1 MLRGIRKASSNW
13 LGRAVMGV
21 ILTFLA
27 GSFAL
32 WGINDIFR
40 GFGRTYL
47 AKIGDTE
54 ISADQFRQT
63 YQDRLRQLGQ
73 QLGHPIPAE
82 QANALG
88 LDRQV
93 LGQMIAGAGIDQI
106 TRKMRLGIPDA
117 DIAQRVMND
126 PHFQTPNG
134 QFDRTRFQYLLRNIG
149 FSEQRYFDEQRRE
162 IPRRELTDAISG
174 GVEVPKI
181 YLDAVNQFQTQ
192 KRSIDYLALG
202 PEQAGDIPQ
211 PTAEELN
218 KYFTDRKI
226 IFRAPEYRKI
236 TTLSV
241 TPAEL
246 AKSIEV
252 SDADVK
258 TAYDKNLKAYTTP
271 ERRHVE
277 QILFPNM
284 ADAQAAS
291 DRIKSGKSFT
301 AIAAELGK
309 KESDIDLGTVPKN
322 EIIDPA
328 VADAAFSLKEGEVSA
343 PINGKFGVVL
353 VTVLKIEPEVV
364 KSLAVVAPFIHNDIA
379 LERARTKVQDIH
391 DQIEDARAGGSTLEE
406 VAKKLNLTIA
416 TLDVDRSGRDPSGKL
431 AASNIPAAGN
441 VINAAFSSEAGA
453 DTYPVEAEGGYVW
466 YQVDGVTASRD
477 RTLDEVKTEVEQ
489 RWKDDQVA
497 KRLKDKAADLL
508 DKAKNGNA
516 FDALATAAGVKAQKA
531 ADLKRGATT
540 PGLSPRVI
548 DGVFHTAKDAFGSS
562 EGDKPTQWIVFR
574 VSDVNTPA
582 FDANSADGKKLD
594 QLIQRS
600 VAEDIFAQYLAWVQ
614 NTLGTTVNQAV
625 LAQAVGTAAPDNE

>member
-40 GFGRTYL
+40 GFGRSYL

-63 YQDRLRQLGQ
+63 YNDRLRQLGQ
-73 QLGHPIPAE
+73 QLGHPVPAE

-106 TRKMRLGIPDA
+106 ARKMRLGIPDA
-117 DIAQRVMND
+117 DIVKQVMND
-126 PHFQTPNG
+126 PHFQTPTG
-134 QFDRTRFQYLLRNIG
+134 QFDHTLFQYFLRNIG
-149 FSEQRYFDEQRRE
+149 LSEQGYFDEQRRS
-162 IPRRELTDAISG
+162 IPRREITETISG
-174 GVEVPKI
+174 SVRVPKT
-181 YLDAVNQFQTQ
+181 YLDAINQFQTQ
-192 KRSIDYLALG
+192 QRSIDYLTLG
-202 PEQAGDIPQ
+202 PAQAGDIPQ
-211 PTAEELN
+211 PTAEELS
-218 KYFTDRKI
+218 KYFDDRKI

-241 TPAEL
+241 TPADL

-258 TAYDKNLKAYTTP
+258 TAYDQNLKAYTTP
-271 ERRHVE
+271 ERRHVQ
-277 QILFPNM
+277 QIVFPNM

-291 DRIKSGKSFT
+291 ERIKSGTAFT
-301 AIAAELGK
+301 AVATERGL
-309 KESDIDLGTVPKN
+309 KESDIDLGTVAKTA
-322 EIIDPA
+322 IIDPA

-343 PINGKFGVVL
+343 PVNGKFGAVL
-353 VTVLKIEPEVV
+353 VTVLKVEPEVV
-364 KSLAVVAPFIHNDIA
+364 KPLAVVAPFIHSDLA

-391 DQIEDARAGGSTLEE
+391 DQIEDARAGGASLEE
-406 VAKKLNLTIA
+406 AAKKLNLSTVS
-416 TLDVDRSGRDPSGKL
+416 LDVDRSGRDPSGKL
-431 AASNIPAAGN
+431 AATIPAAGN

-466 YQVDGVTASRD
+466 YQVDSVTPSRD
-477 RTLDEVKTEVEQ
+477 RTLDEVKSDVEQ
-489 RWKDDQVA
+489 RWRDDQVA
-497 KRLKDKAADLL
+497 ERLKDKAADLL

-516 FDALATAAGVKAQKA
+516 FDALATGAGVKVQNA
-531 ADLKRGATT
+531 ADLKRGTTT
-540 PGLSPRVI
+540 PGISPRAI
-548 DGVFHTAKDAFGSS
+548 DAVFHTAKDAFGSS

-574 VSDVNTPA
+574 VSEVKTPA
-582 FDANSADGKKLD
+582 FDPNSAEGKKLD
-594 QLIQRS
+594 QLLQRS
-600 VAEDIFAQYLAWVQ
+600 VAEDLFTQYLAWVQ
-614 NTLGTTVNQAV
+614 ATLGTSVNQAV
-625 LAQAVGTAAPDNE
+625 LAQAVGASAPDNE

>member
-54 ISADQFRQT
+54 ISADQFRQS
-63 YQDRLRQLGQ
+63 YNDRLRQLGQ
-73 QLGHPIPAE
+73 QLGHPITAE

-106 TRKMRLGIPDA
+106 TRNMRLGIPDSE
-117 DIAQRVMND
+117 IVKQVMND
-126 PHFQTPNG
+126 PHFQTPTG
-134 QFDRTRFQYLLRNIG
+134 QFDRTLFTYFLRNIG
-149 FSEQRYFDEQRRE
+149 FSEQRYFDEQRRA
-162 IPRRELTDAISG
+162 IPRREITEAISG
-174 GVEVPKI
+174 SVQMPKT
-181 YLDAVNQFQTQ
+181 YLDAINQFRNEQ
-192 KRSIDYLALG
+192 RSIDYLRLG
-202 PEQAGDIPQ
+202 PEQAGDVPQ

-218 KYFTDRKI
+218 KYFDDRKV

-241 TPAEL
+241 TPADL

-258 TAYDKNLKAYTTP
+258 KAYDQNLKAYTTP

-277 QILFPNM
+277 QIVFPKM

-291 DRIKSGKSFT
+291 ERIKSGTSFT
-301 AIAAELGK
+301 AIATERGL
-309 KESDIDLGTVPKN
+309 KEGDIDLGTVAKTA
-322 EIIDPA
+322 IIDPA
-328 VADAAFSLKEGEVSA
+328 VADAAFSLKQGEVSA
-343 PINGKFGVVL
+343 PVNGKFGAVL
-353 VTVLKIEPEVV
+353 VTVLGIEPEVV
-364 KSLAVVAPFIHNDIA
+364 KPLAVVAPFIHNDLA

-391 DQIEDARAGGSTLEE
+391 DQIEDARAGGATLEE
-406 VAKKLNLTIA
+406 VAKKLNLTIV
-416 TLDVDRSGRDPSGKL
+416 TLDVDRSGRDSSGKL
-431 AASNIPAAGN
+431 VANIPAAGN

-453 DTYPVEAEGGYVW
+453 DTYPVEADGGYVW
-466 YQVDGVTASRD
+466 YEVDNVTASRD
-477 RTLDEVKTEVEQ
+477 RTLDEVKTDVEQ
-489 RWKDDQVA
+489 RWRDDQVA
-497 KRLKDKAADLL
+497 KRLKDKATDLL

-516 FDALATAAGVKAQKA
+516 FDALATAAGVKVEKA
-531 ADLKRGATT
+531 ADLKRGATV
-540 PGLSPRVI
+540 PGVSPRVI
-548 DGVFHTAKDAFGSS
+548 DAVFHTAKDAFGSS

-574 VSDVNTPA
+574 VTDVKTPA
-582 FDANSADGKKLD
+582 FDPNSDEGKKLD
-594 QLIQRS
+594 QLMQRS
-600 VAEDIFAQYLAWVQ
+600 VAEDLFTQYLAWVQ
-614 NTLGTTVNQAV
+614 NYLGTTVNQSV
-625 LAQAVGTAAPDNE
+625 LAQAVGAAAPDNE